1 MKNLRVLLTAAG
13 SPSAP
18 GLIKCL
24 KNNGERE
31 IYVVGTDMKT
41 DPTIL
46 QMVDKCRLVPASNA
60 PEYIDVLLNICKEE
74 KIDVLIPGVSA
85 ELMGLSRRIKEFEA
99 VGTKVSVS
107 SPYSIDVCN
116 NKFLLYDFMEKAGL
130 KTPKYYKVQN
140 VNDLKEACV
149 KLGYPQKG
157 LCVKATESSGS
168 RGIRIIDPTKSRFDI
183 LFGEKPNSFFISLDE
198 LLIILSEKDEMPEMM
213 AMEYLP
219 GEEYSVDVLADNG
232 KILYMAGRESN
243 VILASIPQMATI
255 SKNEAAYKISEDIV
269 RELKIDGNI
278 DLDFKMDENGQPVL
292 MEINA
297 RLAATLA
304 VFAAAGVNLLY
315 LRVKQLLGEELP
327 EVKIDYG
334 TVMKR
339 RYLEQYVNSK
349 GEPVYI

>member
-1 MKNLRVLLTAAG
+1 
-13 SPSAP
+13 
-18 GLIKCL
+18 
-24 KNNGERE
+24 
-31 IYVVGTDMKT
+31 
-41 DPTIL
+41 
-46 QMVDKCRLVPASNA
+46 
-60 PEYIDVLLNICKEE
+60 
-74 KIDVLIPGVSA
+74 
-85 ELMGLSRRIKEFEA
+85 
-99 VGTKVSVS
+99 
-107 SPYSIDVCN
+107 
-116 NKFLLYDFMEKAGL
+116 
-130 KTPKYYKVQN
+130 
-140 VNDLKEACV
+140 
-149 KLGYPQKG
+149 LGYPQKG

-269 RELKIDGNI
+269 RELKLDGNI

-315 LRVKQLLGEELP
+315 LRVKQLLAEELP

>member
-1 MKNLRVLLTAAG
+1 MKDLRVLITAAG

-18 GLIKCL
+18 GLIKSL
-24 KNNGERE
+24 KNNGERN
-31 IYVVGTDMKT
+31 IFVVGTDMKI

-46 QMVDKCRLVPASNA
+46 QMADKCRLVPASDA
-60 PEYIDVLLNICKEE
+60 PEYIDALLKICKEE
-74 KIDVLIPGVSA
+74 SIDVLIPGVSA
-85 ELMGLSRRIKEFEA
+85 ELMGLARRKYEFEA
-99 VGTKVSVS
+99 IGTKVSVS
-107 SPYSIDVCN
+107 NPFSIDVAN
-116 NKFLLYDFMEKAGL
+116 NKFLLYDFMKKAGL
-130 KTPKYYKVQN
+130 KTPQFYRVQS
-140 VNDLKEACV
+140 VQDLKEACV
-149 KLGYPQKG
+149 KLGYPKKG

-183 LFGEKPNSFFISLDE
+183 LFGEKPNSFFISLEE
-198 LLIILSEKDEMPEMM
+198 LLLILGEKETMPEMM

-243 VILASIPQMATI
+243 VILASIPQMATLREN
-255 SKNEAAYKISEDIV
+255 KKAYKISEDIV
-269 RELKIDGNI
+269 RELKLDGNV
-278 DLDFKMDENGQPVL
+278 DLDFKMDENGDPVL

-304 VFAAAGVNLLY
+304 VFTAGGMNLLY

-339 RYLEQYVNSK
+339 RYLEQFVNSK